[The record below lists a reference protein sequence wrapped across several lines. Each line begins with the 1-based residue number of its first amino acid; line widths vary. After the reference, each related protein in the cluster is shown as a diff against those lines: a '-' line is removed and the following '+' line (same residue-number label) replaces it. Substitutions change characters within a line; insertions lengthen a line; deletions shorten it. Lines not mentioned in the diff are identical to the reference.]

1 MPLSAIFMQC
11 LPTPFQCLLNVSS
24 LLELWCSSC
33 QVAASENERLHKM
46 AANEEGRAAPKHGS
60 SKVKQAMLQMLM
72 K

>member
-1 MPLSAIFMQC
+1 M
-11 LPTPFQCLLNVSS
+11 
-24 LLELWCSSC
+24 LELWCSSC

-60 SKVKQAMLQMLM
+60 SKVQQAMLQMLM